1 MVDGILDAWLLGD
14 FGSRFRFDR
23 LSHGPD
29 AIVCRRVIKTREIRE
44 KFVQDVGG
52 LLIGKLAPQLD
63 L

>member
-1 MVDGILDAWLLGD
+1 MFDGLLDFWLLGD
-14 FGSRFRFDR
+14 FGSRFCFDR
-23 LSHGPD
+23 LSYGQD
-29 AIVCRRVIKTREIRE
+29 AIAGRRVIETREIGE